1 MARRALAAVAVVG
14 IAAVGL
20 TACSGSKDK
29 TTSGSSEGKSLVVTY
44 YKTSSFPQI
53 EDFMKRAKEE
63 FESTHKDVTI
73 DLQPVEAEAD
83 QYMTK
88 LALMNKSKSK
98 APDIIYEDTFQV
110 MSDAAAGYLAPI
122 DDYVKNWDEWSQYPE
137 SSIQGAK
144 GLDGKLY
151 GVPFGTDTRGIYYN
165 KKIFEQAGLPTDW
178 QPKSWDDLLSA
189 ARTIKEKVPDVIPM
203 NIYAGRAGGEQTSMQ
218 GFEMLLYG
226 TQDTL
231 YNTDTN
237 KWVTGSQGFKDALT
251 FYQTAYS
258 EGLTPSNDIAL
269 DKAVGTRVSTELLPK
284 GKLAIDIDGSWLPY
298 IWMQDSTKW
307 AEWQETIGL
316 AKMPTQKGQAPGFTT
331 LSGGWVL
338 SVGSQTKDPA
348 LAADFVKT
356 ALNKKGSLQ
365 YSIAT
370 SAIAVRKD
378 IVSDPEYLAAN
389 PSFKFFAGIVEYT
402 HFRPA
407 TPDYPQ
413 ISTNIQTA
421 TESVVTKEQTPEQA
435 AKAYD
440 DGLVKIVGEKNVEAA
455 K

>member
-1 MARRALAAVAVVG
+1 MV
-14 IAAVGL
+14 
-20 TACSGSKDK
+20 
-29 TTSGSSEGKSLVVTY
+29 
-44 YKTSSFPQI
+44 
-53 EDFMKRAKEE
+53 
-63 FESTHKDVTI
+63 
-73 DLQPVEAEAD
+73 
-83 QYMTK
+83 
-88 LALMNKSKSK
+88 
-98 APDIIYEDTFQV
+98 
-110 MSDAAAGYLAPI
+110 DAAAGSLAPI

-144 GLDGKLY
+144 GLDGKIY

-284 GKLAIDIDGSWLPY
+284 GKLAIDIDGTLINSKREITPRVKAALNAASAQGVYVVLCTGRPY
-298 IWMQDSTKW
+298 PGVEGLLQELDLVNDHDYVVTYNGTLVQQTGSKKALVRFSMTHDDLERVNDYATKYNVHYH
-307 AEWQETIGL
+307 AIDEEAIYVPTETVGKYSIHESELVG
-316 AKMPTQKGQAPGFTT
+316 MPIIHQ
-331 LSGGWVL
+331 LY
-338 SVGSQTKDPA
+338 KDIPT
-348 LAADFVKT
+348 DKEFVKIMFVDEPEVLEELIPNLSDDFKSRYNIFRSAGFYLEVIHPEASKGKAVHHLADKLGLT
-356 ALNKKGSLQ
+356 RDEVMCLGDHENDRDMIEYAGLGIAMGNAIDSIKEIANFVTTTNDEDGVAVAVEKFVLNK
-365 YSIAT
+365 
-370 SAIAVRKD
+370 
-378 IVSDPEYLAAN
+378 EN
-389 PSFKFFAGIVEYT
+389 
-402 HFRPA
+402 
-407 TPDYPQ
+407 
-413 ISTNIQTA
+413 
-421 TESVVTKEQTPEQA
+421 
-435 AKAYD
+435 
-440 DGLVKIVGEKNVEAA
+440 
-455 K
+455 

>member
-1 MARRALAAVAVVG
+1 MARRALAAVAVLG

-29 TTSGSSEGKSLVVTY
+29 ASSDNSGNKTLVVTY
-44 YKTSSFPQI
+44 YKTSSFAQMD
-53 EDFMKRAKEE
+53 ELMKRVKGE
-63 FESTHKDVTI
+63 FEEAHKGVTI

-83 QYMTK
+83 QYFTK

-110 MSDAAAGYLAPI
+110 MSDAAAGYLMPI
-122 DDYVKNWDEWSQYPE
+122 DQYVKNWDEWSQSPE
-137 SSIQGAK
+137 SSIPGAK
-144 GLDGKLY
+144 GRDGKLY
-151 GVPFGTDTRGIYYN
+151 GVPFGTDTRGIYFN

-178 QPKSWDDLLSA
+178 QPKNWDEILSA
-189 ARTIKEKVPDVIPM
+189 ARTIKEKVPGVIPM
-203 NIYAGRAGGEQTSMQ
+203 NIYAGRAGGEQTTMQ

-237 KWVTGSQGFKDALT
+237 KWISGSQGFKDALT

-258 EGLTPSNDIAL
+258 EGLAPSNDIAL
-269 DKAVGTRVSTELLPK
+269 DKGVGPRMVTEFMPQ
-284 GKLAIDIDGSWLPY
+284 GKVAINIDGSWLPSS
-298 IWMQDSTKW
+298 WMREETKW
-307 AEWQETIGL
+307 ADWQDTIGL
-316 AKMPTQKGQAPGFTT
+316 AKMPTQKGQEPGFTT

-338 SVGSQTKDPA
+338 SVGSQTKDPE

-356 ALNKKGSLQ
+356 ALNKKGSLE
-365 YSIAT
+365 YSITT
-370 SAIAVRKD
+370 SAVAIRKD
-378 IVSDPEYLAAN
+378 IVSDQDYLKSN
-389 PSFKFFAGIVEYT
+389 PSFKFFADLVQYT

-440 DGLVKIVGEKNVEAA
+440 EGLVKIVGEKNIEAA

>member
-1 MARRALAAVAVVG
+1 M
-14 IAAVGL
+14 
-20 TACSGSKDK
+20 
-29 TTSGSSEGKSLVVTY
+29 
-44 YKTSSFPQI
+44 
-53 EDFMKRAKEE
+53 
-63 FESTHKDVTI
+63 
-73 DLQPVEAEAD
+73 
-83 QYMTK
+83 
-88 LALMNKSKSK
+88 
-98 APDIIYEDTFQV
+98 
-110 MSDAAAGYLAPI
+110 
-122 DDYVKNWDEWSQYPE
+122 
-137 SSIQGAK
+137 
-144 GLDGKLY
+144 
-151 GVPFGTDTRGIYYN
+151 
-165 KKIFEQAGLPTDW
+165 
-178 QPKSWDDLLSA
+178 
-189 ARTIKEKVPDVIPM
+189 PDVIPM

-307 AEWQETIGL
+307 PEWQETIGL

-440 DGLVKIVGEKNVEAA
+440 EGLVKIVGEKNVEAA